1 MNTLPTSGSYDG
13 WRILRSDA
21 GRLWAT
27 RERPFD
33 RAAEMAGA
41 CRTVD
46 GDDLGQL
53 YAKIAQQERIADELL
68 SKSESAARGDG

>member
-1 MNTLPTSGSYDG
+1 MPGSHDG

-46 GDDLGQL
+46 ADDLGQL
-53 YAKIAQQERIADELL
+53 KAEIMRQERIA
-68 SKSESAARGDG
+68 SALVSGSNNAAEA

>member
-1 MNTLPTSGSYDG
+1 MNTLPKPESHDG

-53 YAKIAQQERIADELL
+53 QAAIMRQERIAGALVSG
-68 SKSESAARGDG
+68 SKGAAEA

>member
-1 MNTLPTSGSYDG
+1 MNTLPKPGSHDG

-46 GDDLGQL
+46 ADDLGQL
-53 YAKIAQQERIADELL
+53 QAEITRQERIAGTLVPEG
-68 SKSESAARGDG
+68 KGAAEA